1 MADTSAF
8 SVLTDIFAAPG
19 AAFAAIKERPSS
31 WLPLVVLIGAYCA
44 VSFAYLTSVDL
55 AWFFDRAMQNAPNL
69 TDEQRAQA
77 VETQA
82 GMSPY
87 VLGSVGSMSAAAS
100 FVFVFAIVALYLTGV
115 SSAMSAGIKFK
126 QWFALLAWCAL
137 PLVLGLLASLANVL
151 TSDARFMPQE
161 AVNPLSFGN
170 LLALDSE
177 GGPLSQR
184 ILLSLDVTTVWS
196 LVLQVLGF
204 QAWTGSSTA
213 VAAAVVL
220 APLLA
225 LFVLFGAFA

>member
-1 MADTSAF
+1 MADTPAF
-8 SVLTDIFAAPG
+8 TTLTDIFTAPG
-19 AAFAAIKERPSS
+19 VAFAAIKERPSP
-31 WLPLVVLIGAYCA
+31 WLPLVLMIGVYCA
-44 VSFAYLTSVDL
+44 VSFAYVTSVDL

-82 GMSPY
+82 SMSPY
-87 VLGSVGSMSAAAS
+87 LLGSVGSASAAAS
-100 FVFVFAIVALYLTGV
+100 FLIVFAVVALYLTGV
-115 SSAMSAGIKFK
+115 SFAMNAGIKFK
-126 QWFALLAWCAL
+126 QWFALLAWCSV

-161 AVNPLSFGN
+161 AMNPLSFGN

-184 ILLSLDVTTVWS
+184 ILLSLDITTIWS

-204 QAWTGSSTA
+204 QAWTGRSTA
-213 VAAAVVL
+213 VASAVVL

-225 LFVLFGAFA
+225 LFVLVGAFA